1 MVDCSGNTLACRKYH
16 ERKKDKVEYKLR
28 KQAYSQRRYYKKR
41 HSWFYKIFQAWK
53 SLSAKPITS
62 EMWCVKKSLL
72 TKNDQVKPNDI
83 TTVYFF

>member
-1 MVDCSGNTLACRKYH
+1 MIECSGNTLACRKYH
-16 ERKKDKVEYKLR
+16 ERNKDKVEYKLR

-53 SLSAKPITS
+53 SLS
-62 EMWCVKKSLL
+62 VKNTTISV
-72 TKNDQVKPNDI
+72 NAQVKPNDI